1 MKKINNKNKVDK
13 ILDIYGLNNRDRM
26 NFLEIITHIY
36 NHKEFQKKMTQEF
49 LHHGDVTLG
58 EHIIEDAVVTYLMSR
73 DYLKK
78 HQDLTFDINIA
89 VTIAMLHDL
98 YTVPWQN
105 NNEAKTYKFFNKHG
119 FRHPI
124 EAVINAAYWYPILF
138 EDLHA
143 AEKIIDGI
151 AHHMFPFPVAVLKNS
166 EKNLLELKNFELLD
180 KIPVHVKRILIK
192 TTNRRKIGKISFSHS
207 LYKEGRIMA
216 KADKYVSTRQIKDIS
231 SAMALLTGHNKKI
244 LKK

>member
-1 MKKINNKNKVDK
+1 MGNKNNVLNK
-13 ILDIYGLNNRDRM
+13 IMALYGLTNKEQQEFMKIVNP
-26 NFLEIITHIY
+26 IY
-36 NHKEFQKKMTQEF
+36 QHDEFQKRMTQEF

-58 EHIIEDAVVTYLMSR
+58 EHIIEDAVVTYLMAR

-78 HQDLTFDINIA
+78 HHDLSFELNIA
-89 VTIAMLHDL
+89 VIIAMLHDL

-105 NNEAKTYKFFNKHG
+105 NDKAKTCKFCNKHG

-124 EAVINAAYWYPILF
+124 EAVINAAYWYPLLF
-138 EDLHA
+138 EDLHDA
-143 AEKIIDGI
+143 KKIVDGI
-151 AHHMFPFPVAVLKNS
+151 VHHMFPFPVAVFKDN

-180 KIPVHVKRILIK
+180 KIPIHVKRILIK
-192 TTNRRKIGKISFSHS
+192 VTNRRRIGKLSFSSS

-216 KADKYVSTRQIKDIS
+216 KADRHVSTRQIKDVS
-231 SAMALLTGHNKKI
+231 SATALVTGHNKKL